1 VSTAGRSNLDDFMN
15 LVREAIG
22 KDPIPE
28 KGRTRGTRTWTD
40 SDTSHTANLAR
51 FEGDG
56 NYRRTTGGRRAA
68 L

>member
-1 VSTAGRSNLDDFMN
+1 MSAAGRSNLDDFMN

-28 KGRTRGTRTWTD
+28 KGRTRGTHTWTD
-40 SDTSHTANLAR
+40 ADTSYVQNLAR

-56 NYRRTTGGRRAA
+56 NYRRMNGGRRGA

>member
-1 VSTAGRSNLDDFMN
+1 MSTAGRSNRDDFMN

-40 SDTSHTANLAR
+40 ADTSYVANLAQH
-51 FEGDG
+51 EGSG
-56 NYRRTTGGRRAA
+56 NYRHVGGGKVA

>member
-1 VSTAGRSNLDDFMN
+1 MSSGGRSSLDDFMN
-15 LVREAIG
+15 LVREVIG
-22 KDPIPE
+22 MDPIPE

-40 SDTSHTANLAR
+40 ADTSYAANLAR

-56 NYRRTTGGRRAA
+56 NYRRTTGGRRGA

>member
-1 VSTAGRSNLDDFMN
+1 MSTAGRSSTDDFVN

-22 KDPIPE
+22 MDPIPE
-28 KGRTRGTRTWTD
+28 KGRARGTRTWTD
-40 SDTSHTANLAR
+40 ADTSYAANLAR

-56 NYRRTTGGRRAA
+56 NRRTPRKAGA